1 MKQPRSSSRQS
12 SPVPAAAADRSEGAG
27 LVEPLPDSPLPD
39 SPQSL
44 LKQLGDF
51 KFALDEAAIVA
62 ITDAQ
67 GRITYVNDTFCKIS
81 RYPREQLLGQT
92 HRIINS
98 GYHPRSF
105 FREMWQTISK
115 GNVWKGEVKNRAQ
128 DGTYY
133 WVDTT
138 IVPFMDEANGK
149 PVQFIA
155 IRKDITYLKRIE
167 GELRL
172 LNEELEKRVA
182 LRTGELEAT
191 IAQLQESERLRET
204 FVSALTHD
212 LRTPLVAERRAL
224 ELMDAQR
231 DKLPE
236 KLAPLTQHLIRNN
249 EDLLALVNKLL
260 ETYQY
265 ESGRVRLLLESIALA
280 ELVQGS
286 VDKLQPLAHSKG
298 ITLSVDIPPML
309 PSVPGDPHQLQ
320 RVLVNLIGNA
330 LENVQAGGWVRVA
343 AALDDETALRL
354 DVVDNG
360 PGIPP
365 EVLPHLFDRYFL
377 VQQTRKKIGSGLG
390 LSICKMIVEL
400 HGGRI
405 TVDST
410 VGEGSRFCIVL
421 PLKPIPIPNS

>member
-1 MKQPRSSSRQS
+1 MKQPQSSSEKSQ
-12 SPVPAAAADRSEGAG
+12 PVPASTGDRAEAGG
-27 LVEPLPDSPLPD
+27 LVGALPD

-44 LKQLGDF
+44 LKQLSDF

-81 RYPREQLLGQT
+81 KYSREALLGQT

-105 FREMWQTISK
+105 FRDMWNTISK
-115 GNVWKGEVKNRAQ
+115 GRVWKGEVKNRAQ

-138 IVPFMDEANGK
+138 IVPFMDEASGK

-182 LRTGELEAT
+182 VRTRELEET
-191 IAQLQESERLRET
+191 IAQLRESERLRET

-212 LRTPLVAERRAL
+212 LRTPLVAERRVL

-231 DKLPE
+231 DKLPD

-265 ESGRVRLLLESIALA
+265 ESGRGRLLVEPISLPD
-280 ELVQGS
+280 LVRAS

-298 ITLSVDIPPML
+298 IAVAVELAPTLPCLS
-309 PSVPGDPHQLQ
+309 GDLHQLQ

-330 LENVQAGGWVRVA
+330 LENVQAGGWVRVSA
-343 AALDDETALRL
+343 EQDGEVAIRL
-354 DVVDNG
+354 VVADNG

-400 HGGRI
+400 HGGSI
-405 TVDST
+405 AVESA
-410 VGEGSRFCIVL
+410 VGEGTRFCIVL
-421 PLKPIPIPNS
+421 PLHHPNLEQ

>member
-1 MKQPRSSSRQS
+1 MNQPGSSSKSQS
-12 SPVPAAAADRSEGAG
+12 VPSSLADSSGEAGLAAALS
-27 LVEPLPDSPLPD
+27 D

-44 LKQLGDF
+44 LKQLSDF

-62 ITDAQ
+62 ITDAA
-67 GRITYVNDTFCKIS
+67 GSITYVNDTFCKIS
-81 RYPREQLLGQT
+81 RFSREQLLGQN

-105 FREMWQTISK
+105 FREMWQTITK
-115 GNVWKGEVKNRAQ
+115 GKVWKGEVKNRAQ

-138 IVPFMDEANGK
+138 IVPFMDEASGK

-182 LRTGELEAT
+182 VRTRELEAT
-191 IAQLQESERLRET
+191 IAQLQESERMRET

-231 DKLPE
+231 DKLPD

-265 ESGRVRLLLESIALA
+265 ESGRVRLLMEPIALVDLIQA
-280 ELVQGS
+280 S
-286 VDKLQPLAHSKG
+286 VDKLHPLAQSKD
-298 ITLSVDIPPML
+298 IVVSVEVAPTLPA
-309 PSVPGDPHQLQ
+309 VPGDWHQLQ
-320 RVLVNLIGNA
+320 RVLVNLMGNA
-330 LENVQAGGWVRVA
+330 LENVQAGGWVRVS
-343 AALDDETALRL
+343 AALDGETAMRL
-354 DVVDNG
+354 EVADNG
-360 PGIPP
+360 PGISP

-377 VQQTRKKIGSGLG
+377 VQQAKKKIGSGLG

-405 TVDST
+405 TVEST
-410 VGEGSRFCIVL
+410 VGQGTRFYITL
-421 PLKPIPIPNS
+421 PLQIPDP